1 MNGKLVSIIIPVYNV
16 EMYLEQCINSVIYQ
30 TYKNIEVI
38 LVDDGSTDDSGT
50 ICDHFAEKDNRVTV
64 IHKNNGGPSSARNAG
79 IEICKGE
86 FIYFLDSD
94 DYIAEDTITKYVQ
107 YLEQFGA
114 DVMQGSVRYF
124 SDNEAD
130 QTAINRDSLQVE
142 LFHTEQALKMM
153 MLDYKLCHNA
163 AGSLYKAKLFDKIR
177 FPEGVLYED
186 LATTFYVMK
195 EAGKILYCDDK
206 RYYYRRREGSIMN
219 SPVKEK
225 NMVLLDV
232 VDRVMGDMKD
242 FSSSLEQ
249 AALRKQ
255 VVTYLKMYSSILYSG
270 KNAFPKEQDRI
281 NRFVK
286 QNGMKFLFSDC
297 VRFKDKVKVIFFL
310 MGRLPFSLV
319 YRLSDSMR

>member
-1 MNGKLVSIIIPVYNV
+1 MNGKLVSIVIPVYNV
-16 EMYLEQCINSVIYQ
+16 EMYLEQCINSVIFQ

-50 ICDHFAEKDNRVTV
+50 ICDRYTEKDNRVTV
-64 IHKNNGGPSSARNAG
+64 IHKNNGGLSSARNAG
-79 IEICKGE
+79 IEKSEGNY
-86 FIYFLDSD
+86 IYFLDSD
-94 DYIAEDTITKYVQ
+94 DYIAEDTIAKYVQ

-114 DVMQGSVRYF
+114 DVIQGSLCNFY
-124 SDNEAD
+124 DNVAGL
-130 QTAINRDSLQVE
+130 TAINRDNLQVE

-153 MLDYKLCHNA
+153 MLDHKLGHNA
-163 AGSLYKAKLFDKIR
+163 AGSLYKAKLYNKIR

-186 LATTFYVMK
+186 LATTFYVIK
-195 EAGKILYCDDK
+195 EADKILYCDDK
-206 RYYYRRREGSIMN
+206 RYYYRKREGSIMN

-225 NMVLLDV
+225 NMVLLDI
-232 VDRVMGDMKD
+232 VDRVMEDMVN

-281 NRFVK
+281 NRFIK
-286 QNGMKFLFSDC
+286 KNAIYFLCSDC
-297 VRFKDKVKVIFFL
+297 VRFRDKVKVIFFL
-310 MGRLPFSLV
+310 MGRFPFLLL